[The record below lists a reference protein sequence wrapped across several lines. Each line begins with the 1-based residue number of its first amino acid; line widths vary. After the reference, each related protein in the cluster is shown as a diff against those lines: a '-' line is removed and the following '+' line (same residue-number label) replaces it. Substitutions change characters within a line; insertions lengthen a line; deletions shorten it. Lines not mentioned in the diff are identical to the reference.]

1 MQLIGKIAYLLVF
14 IFSLLVDW
22 KVTLCLIFF
31 YIAFKIE
38 LYDNR
43 ESGNN

>member
-1 MQLIGKIAYLLVF
+1 MKILGIIAYLLTA
-14 IFSLLVDW
+14 LLTFWVDW
-22 KVTLCLIFF
+22 RIGVAFITF

-43 ESGNN
+43 QPSND

>member
-1 MQLIGKIAYLLVF
+1 MQLVGKIAYFLVF

-38 LYDNR
+38 LYDNS
-43 ESGNN
+43 ESRND